1 MRSELLLRHL
11 ITRNGGFTRD
21 ILSLASRER
30 NGLPLLNPLEKLM
43 YFVARYGY
51 HDHLA
56 AGGGFSIS
64 QLFH

>member
-1 MRSELLLRHL
+1 MQSVLLRRHL
-11 ITRNGGFTRD
+11 ITLNGGFPRD
-21 ILSLASRER
+21 ILSLASSER

-43 YFVARYGY
+43 YFAAPYGY
-51 HDHLA
+51 HDYLA